1 MANALLR
8 WAGSKRKLV
17 PVLRQHWGD
26 CQGRYIE
33 PFAGSACLFF
43 ALEPPAAIIGDI
55 NSDLIE
61 SYSIIRTN
69 PDEVHRRLVRARSTS
84 TNYYRVRN
92 LDPTTLSPIER
103 AVRFCFLNR
112 YCFNGLYR
120 TNTDGRFNVPYGGQ
134 KSGNPPTLR
143 TFRAAADLLGRAT
156 LIAGGFEK
164 VLNLEREGDF
174 VYLDPPYR
182 VSSRRVFR
190 EYDPSSFSKPDLERL
205 CGWLEELE
213 CRQVH
218 FLASYA
224 ESAEARLL
232 AKGFYTRRVRLRR
245 NIAGFTGSRRTA
257 SELLISNRPLSKN
270 RSRRDPY

>member
-1 MANALLR
+1 M
-8 WAGSKRKLV
+8 
-17 PVLRQHWGD
+17 
-26 CQGRYIE
+26 
-33 PFAGSACLFF
+33 
-43 ALEPPAAIIGDI
+43 
-55 NSDLIE
+55 
-61 SYSIIRTN
+61 
-69 PDEVHRRLVRARSTS
+69 
-84 TNYYRVRN
+84 
-92 LDPTTLSPIER
+92 
-103 AVRFCFLNR
+103 
-112 YCFNGLYR
+112 
-120 TNTDGRFNVPYGGQ
+120 
-134 KSGNPPTLR
+134 
-143 TFRAAADLLGRAT
+143 GRAT

-164 VLNLEREGDF
+164 VLNLAREGDF

-257 SELLISNRPLSKN
+257 SELLISNRPLSKKQE
-270 RSRRDPY
+270 SS